1 MKFKKI
7 SLISLVIVF
16 IMSVFG
22 IFSNTDA
29 LRYQFGI
36 NHSCQTLSNKD
47 SFTIDLNLRG
57 RRNDYSKLGNFILKI
72 KFNNSLFD
80 FKGIIPSESISE
92 KDVSIEYFDDGIEI
106 KFNPLKPR
114 VVLLSNSFSEIY
126 KVSFVCK
133 SDSCCQSYFQTDII
147 DCKTRKQ
154 LLSEFTEVTIHNDI
168 PTPNNATKIS
178 APSNSNKS
186 RPQNCPP
193 CDCRLKSIIPSIG
206 ALSPSFDPNI
216 SKYKMEV
223 PREVQEIYFDVV
235 PISKNTQVKDSKHKP
250 STPMSITYINIIA
263 KNKTQSLS
271 YLIEIKRSVNS
282 SETEY
287 SDKVSKHNKAKSE
300 SACSDTDSENSKHTS
315 KKHRSKAYKNHKHS
329 KSKNSKEETDE
340 EKFDEDEEN
349 SDDNKI
355 ENEGQIIQ
363 SSLKNNKI
371 YWIVT
376 FIILVLSAAVYL
388 FFKRKS
394 HLQEITDDTSKND
407 FNNFFEK

>member
-80 FKGIIPSESISE
+80 FKGIIPSENISE
-92 KDVSIEYFDDGIEI
+92 KDVSMEYLDDGIEI
-106 KFNPLKPR
+106 KFNPSSPR
-114 VVLLSNSFSEIY
+114 VILLSDSFSEIY

-147 DCKTRKQ
+147 DCTTRRQ
-154 LLSEFTEVTIHNDI
+154 LLSEFTEVTIQNNV
-168 PTPNNATKIS
+168 PTPNDSNKTI
-178 APSNSNKS
+178 APSNSNKNS
-186 RPQNCPP
+186 PQKCPP
-193 CDCRLKSIIPSIG
+193 CDCRLKSVVPSIG
-206 ALSPSFDPNI
+206 TLNPSFDPNV

-223 PREVQEIYFDVV
+223 PKEAQEIYFDVV
-235 PISKNTQVKDSKHKP
+235 PMSKNTQVKVSKHKLGAP
-250 STPMSITYINIIA
+250 GSITYINIIA

-282 SETEY
+282 SAPEY
-287 SDKVSKHNKAKSE
+287 DNKVSKHNKTKSE